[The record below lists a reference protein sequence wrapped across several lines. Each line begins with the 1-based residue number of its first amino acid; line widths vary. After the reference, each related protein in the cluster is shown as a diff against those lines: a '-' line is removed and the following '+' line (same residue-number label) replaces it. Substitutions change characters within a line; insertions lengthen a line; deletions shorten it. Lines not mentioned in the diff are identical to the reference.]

1 MNQQNLWLM
10 KSHTLPFSI
19 FSPVLYSILF
29 IFFAGALHAQ
39 KKTDNSFV
47 LLWYKGKKIN
57 DSTLLKTSGEK
68 ISYSPSQATVNITYP
83 TGKDPFTS
91 FRNEAGKS
99 EESKMQMD
107 QIVAG
112 SVSSPNPPGMV
123 VAANEAFDEA
133 VNEVLA
139 ITENLLRLEP
149 PVLQA
154 TIQEKIT
161 RFKNWP
167 PEISEYYT
175 SVLDYL
181 RHPDPGTLTPIVP
194 PPSYSFDYCFPCDAN
209 RKAAYTR
216 DSTAFINS
224 FLALENLNM
233 TRATS
238 VLAYM
243 QKQKAKP
250 GPDSLFSLQI
260 RTQMY
265 EAMLTIAKRIEDK
278 LISVWNKYQADP
290 AKVPFL
296 VGLLLKMSHMHDL
309 MGFEE
314 VNGFPNAG
322 ILAQRLA
329 TVVRDVIRKAKAE
342 RDYTVLLNVHRIM
355 YLLKYAECIGLSAE
369 EFQRGIGDYLK
380 WNQFNVI
387 VDADAKIQAEGLTEL
402 AKLHFDGPF
411 NAFPDTTCRLK
422 WYPHGMD
429 SAKGIV
435 FKLGDILLN
444 TAQGPATY
452 TGTWQFAAKRPWL
465 KLDFC
470 DNNRDSALFYP
481 FFPYKGNDTWTMGQM
496 KDAPMQVVQT
506 LFMTSFTDAAGLKK
520 RAMSLNKSAIEQQMT
535 SVYQQKVVPNMGNMN
550 MNTSTMKPDD
560 YLRAAKLMDAADE
573 MIHITWY
580 TSLYYFPLKGQLK
593 NHQKLVFDEMLD
605 GKKIS
610 QFPNI
615 AVATFKVKIEH
626 IEE

>member
-1 MNQQNLWLM
+1 MINQQTLWLM
-10 KSHTLPFSI
+10 KSHTWLFSI
-19 FSPVLYSILF
+19 FSPVLYTILF
-29 IFFAGALHAQ
+29 IFFEGALHAQ
-39 KKTDNSFV
+39 KKNDNSFV
-47 LLWYKGKKIN
+47 LLWYEGKKIN
-57 DSTLLKTSGEK
+57 DSTLLKTTGEK

-91 FRNEAGKS
+91 FRNEASKS
-99 EESKMQMD
+99 EESKTNMD
-107 QIVAG
+107 QIVVG

-139 ITENLLRLEP
+139 IAENHLRLEP

-161 RFKNWP
+161 RFENWP

-175 SVLDYL
+175 SVLDYV
-181 RHPDPGTLTPIVP
+181 RHPDPGTLTMLVP

-250 GPDSLFSLQI
+250 GPDSLFSLEI

-278 LISVWNKYQADP
+278 LINVWNKYQADP

-296 VGLLLKMSHMHDL
+296 VGLLLKMAHIHDL

-314 VNGFPNAG
+314 MNGFPNAG
-322 ILAQRLA
+322 ILAGRLA
-329 TVVRDVIRKAKAE
+329 TAVRDIIRKAKAE
-342 RDYTVLLNVHRIM
+342 RDYTVLLNVRRII

-369 EFQRGIGDYLK
+369 EFNLGVGDFLK
-380 WNQFNVI
+380 WNQFKVT
-387 VDADAKIQAEGLTEL
+387 VDAEAKIQAKGLTEL
-402 AKLHFDGPF
+402 ARLNFDGPF
-411 NAFPDTTCRLK
+411 DVFPDSTCRLK

-429 SAKGIV
+429 SAQGIV
-435 FKLGDILLN
+435 FNIEDILLN
-444 TAQGPATY
+444 TTQGQATY
-452 TGTWQFAAKRPWL
+452 TGTRKFAAKRPWL

-470 DNNRDSALFYP
+470 DINRDSALFYP
-481 FFPYKGNDTWTMGQM
+481 FFPYKGLDTWTMGEM
-496 KDAPMQVVQT
+496 KDAPMQVVHT
-506 LFMTSFTDAAGLKK
+506 LFMTCFMDAAGLKK
-520 RAMSLNKSAIEQQMT
+520 RAMSLNQSSLEQQMT

-550 MNTSTMKPDD
+550 INTSTMKPKD
-560 YLRAAKLMDAADE
+560 YVRAAELMDAADE

-580 TSLYYFPLKGQLK
+580 TSLYYFPVKGQLK

-615 AVATFKVKIEH
+615 AFATFKVKIEH
-626 IEE
+626 IE